1 MTAIIVSILAA
12 LGIGGGVMLASGG
25 SGGSSGGAAVVAPV
39 NPGTGGG
46 GSNTGGSNTG
56 GSNTGGS
63 NTGGSNT
70 GGSNTG
76 GSNTGGSTGGN
87 TGGNTGGTTGG
98 STGGT
103 SGSSNVGALLA
114 SGSLSGVSVVGKAAH
129 GNTTL
134 SGKNLSIG
142 MAPFAPILVS
152 GTTYK
157 TNEERAYT
165 VDGNYRF
172 VSGYTADNPIMKKTI
187 NLGTIKSSTN
197 YADFYN
203 LPAQQTKNIPT
214 LHASFVTGA
223 GGIMENTVSTNLTDL
238 TWTFNLTNFALGARK
253 LGLQYSE
260 FGYYTWKSVFTNY
273 IIEHGY
279 SDGMHYTTSSSLQKR
294 YTRYGGQQFYMFN
307 TSKQFKDSYTGRYG
321 NTATFTGNV
330 IGFRNFFRTTCGV
343 NNVANLTGDITLNLN
358 LANKKLSGNISNV
371 VVGGS
376 AWYSF
381 TLTGSIKDVTSSTP
395 YNIIFTNVDYDRD
408 QTASINYLSGKYDGG
423 NLTPINN
430 NGSNFG
436 DAVIVQGNSVSKD
449 EIVGQLAFTGHT
461 AETTSTSFDN
471 VFISF
476 GAKKQ

>member
-1 MTAIIVSILAA
+1 MTTIILSILCA

-25 SGGSSGGAAVVAPV
+25 GSDSGGAAVVAPA

-76 GSNTGGSTGGN
+76 G
-87 TGGNTGGTTGG
+87 GG

-103 SGSSNVGALLA
+103 SGSSNVGALL
-114 SGSLSGVSVVGKAAH
+114 SGGSLSGVTVVGRAAQ

-152 GTTYK
+152 GTTYQ

-172 VSGYTADNPIMKKTI
+172 VSGYTANNPIMKKTI
-187 NLGTIKSSTN
+187 NLSTIKSSTNN

-223 GGIMENTVSTNLTDL
+223 GGIMENTATTNLTDL
-238 TWTFNLTNFALGARK
+238 TWTFNLTNFALGARQ

-279 SDGMHYTTSSSLQKR
+279 SDGTHYTTSSSLTKR
-294 YTRYGGQQFYMFN
+294 YTRYGAQQFYMFN
-307 TSKQFKDSYTGRYG
+307 TSRQFKETNYTGRYG
-321 NTATFTGNV
+321 NTATFEGNV
-330 IGFRNFFRTTCGV
+330 IGVRHFFRTTCGV
-343 NNVANLTGDITLNLN
+343 NSTTNMTGDITLVLN
-358 LANKKLSGNISNV
+358 LKNK
-371 VVGGS
+371 
-376 AWYSF
+376 
-381 TLTGSIKDVTSSTP
+381 TLTGNINNVIASDGLAWYNFSLEGNINNVTSSSP
-395 YNIIFTNVDYDRD
+395 YNITFTNVDYDRD
-408 QTASINYLSGKYDGG
+408 QTASIPYTLHRYDG
-423 NLTPINN
+423 NDLTPMNN

-436 DAVIVQGNSVSKD
+436 DAVIVKGSSVSKD
-449 EIVGQLAFTGHT
+449 EMVGQLSFTGHT
-461 AETTSTSFDN
+461 AEPTGSTSFNN
-471 VFISF
+471 VFFSF
-476 GAKKQ
+476 GAKKK

>member
-1 MTAIIVSILAA
+1 MTAIIISILAA

-76 GSNTGGSTGGN
+76 GSNTGGS
-87 TGGNTGGTTGG
+87 NTGGTTGG
-98 STGGT
+98 NTGGT

-260 FGYYTWKSVFTNY
+260 FGYYSWKSVFTNY
-273 IIEHGY
+273 MIEHGY
-279 SDGMHYTTSSSLQKR
+279 SSGTWAITSSSLQKR
-294 YTRYGGQQFYMFN
+294 YTRYGAQQFYMFN
-307 TSKQFKDSYTGRYG
+307 TSRQFTGSNYTSRYG
-321 NTATFTGNV
+321 NNATFSGNV
-330 IGFRNFFRTTCGV
+330 IGVRHFLRTTCGV

-358 LANKKLSGNISNV
+358 LANKNLSGNISNV

-381 TLTGSIKDVTSSTP
+381 TLTGTIKDVTSSEP
-395 YNIIFTNVDYDRD
+395 YNIIFTNVDYDRN
-408 QTASINYLSGKYDGG
+408 QTASLPYTLHRYDGN
-423 NLTPINN
+423 NLTPMNN

-436 DAVIVQGNSVSKD
+436 DAVIVKGSSVSKD
-449 EIVGQLAFTGHT
+449 EMVGQLAFTGHT
-461 AETTSTSFDN
+461 AEPTGSTSFNN